1 MWPDVIG
8 VGCVLSR
15 GCRSLDV
22 IANLQL
28 QASGVEERRHFAH
41 RIALDL
47 FR

>member
-1 MWPDVIG
+1 
-8 VGCVLSR
+8 
-15 GCRSLDV
+15 V

-47 FR
+47 FRCPCHKTHYFQDIDVM